1 MIVGAIREMICV
13 FGRGQIPCLLR
24 AASEGMDLRIG
35 FENGVWL
42 PDGEIAEGN
51 AALVAALV
59 GLLPA

>member
-1 MIVGAIREMICV
+1 MICA

-42 PDGEIAEGN
+42 PDGEIAENN
-51 AALVAALV
+51 AALVTALI